1 MCFKFFLLG
10 TLPEG
15 QLCLSVTW
23 CGHGYSWCCW
33 SFWSCAYHRCLEQEK
48 SKFDIHTQH
57 SPSSWSHGWKC
68 RIESKIWGKGI
79 YMTFMLRFIIL
90 CIDILRV
97 FLVTSFYN
105 NIIKMMMTMTMI
117 ITIVVLFKIADQK
130 WGLHFALFVFLTFY
144 HFHGTGIFYIFPWQ
158 VETSFGF

>member
-1 MCFKFFLLG
+1 MLG

-68 RIESKIWGKGI
+68 RIESKIRGKGI
-79 YMTFMLRFIIL
+79 YMTFMLRFIIH
-90 CIDILRV
+90 CIDILCV
-97 FLVTSFYN
+97 FRWHHFIIIIIIIITTTTS
-105 NIIKMMMTMTMI
+105 MTMI
-117 ITIVVLFKIADQK
+117 IIIVVLFKIADQK
-130 WGLHFALFVFLTFY
+130 WGYTLLCL
-144 HFHGTGIFYIFPWQ
+144 
-158 VETSFGF
+158 SF